1 VSVSVAAYRKALK
14 ERTRERVSQPAAN
27 ALMTLAMFARSRQ
40 RYRGPSDSPNRLD
53 VAEEHRILFCA
64 RLVHTFQGGWAR
76 ELNSEPLCATQ
87 VPRPTKTSFVSSCPD
102 SSIVE
107 YSARS
112 IGGGPYATIY
122 NCPFRRLA
130 LDAAHPCRRGDRIE
144 SCWCGAAGHRLRSA
158 SRQFRKLLSLRH
170 L

>member
-27 ALMTLAMFARSRQ
+27 ALMTLAMFARSWQ

-53 VAEEHRILFCA
+53 VRRRTSYSLLCPTGSHLPRS
-64 RLVHTFQGGWAR
+64 WAR

-112 IGGGPYATIY
+112 IGGRPYATIY

>member
-1 VSVSVAAYRKALK
+1 MSVSVAAYRKALK

-87 VPRPTKTSFVSSCPD
+87 VPRPTKTSFVFFVP
-102 SSIVE
+102 
-107 YSARS
+107 
-112 IGGGPYATIY
+112 
-122 NCPFRRLA
+122 RLQ
-130 LDAAHPCRRGDRIE
+130 HRGV
-144 SCWCGAAGHRLRSA
+144 
-158 SRQFRKLLSLRH
+158 FRKEYRGKTLRDH
-170 L
+170 RQLPIPKIGA

>member
-76 ELNSEPLCATQ
+76 ELLANL
-87 VPRPTKTSFVSSCPD
+87 
-102 SSIVE
+102 
-107 YSARS
+107 SAR
-112 IGGGPYATIY
+112 PR
-122 NCPFRRLA
+122 FQDLQ
-130 LDAAHPCRRGDRIE
+130 
-144 SCWCGAAGHRLRSA
+144 RLRSFLRAPTPA
-158 SRQFRKLLSLRH
+158 SWSIPQRV
-170 L
+170 